1 MTANENTIH
10 KFYTAFANADAEKMS
25 ECYHPNVEFSDPA
38 FGILKGKEV
47 CQMWEMLIERSKG
60 NIKIDF
66 SQVKA
71 NEHLGS
77 AFWIAKYNFSK
88 TNREV
93 VNTIASK
100 FHFKEGLIIKHTDD
114 FDIWKW
120 AKQALGLKGLLLGW
134 TGFMQNNIQKQ
145 ARMALNKYSERKKN

>member
-1 MTANENTIH
+1 
-10 KFYTAFANADAEKMS
+10 MS

-66 SQVKA
+66 SQIKA

-145 ARMALNKYSERKKN
+145 ARMALNKYSERKEI